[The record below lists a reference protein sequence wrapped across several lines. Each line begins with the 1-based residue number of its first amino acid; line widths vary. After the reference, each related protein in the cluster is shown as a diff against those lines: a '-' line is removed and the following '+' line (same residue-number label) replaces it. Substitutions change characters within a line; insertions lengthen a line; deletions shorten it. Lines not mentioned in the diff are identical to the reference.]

1 MVSKTVLDN
10 GLRIITESLSHS
22 RLTSVGIWVDV
33 GSRDEHDLNNG
44 CAHFIEHMLFKGTP
58 SRSARQIARE
68 LDVLGGTGNAF
79 TSRENTCYYATV
91 LDSHLPQ
98 LVDLLADIF
107 LNSRFPVREIER
119 ERQVIQQ
126 EISMVEDTPDDHI
139 HDLFAKL
146 LWNNHPL
153 GRTVLGTREVV
164 AAMDAKKLRDHLRQF
179 YTPDRVLIAAA
190 GNLDHEDFV
199 GLWKD
204 KAFAALRPASTS
216 HLSRQVPTGRQAQR
230 AVYSKPLE
238 QVHML
243 LGTYGESLVTDDR
256 YSYLIM
262 NVLLGGNMSS
272 RLFQEIREKRG
283 LAYSIYSYITAY
295 IDSGYLGIYLG
306 IDPQSVNEALA
317 LVLKEIDRL
326 RRNPVA
332 VGELIGA
339 KEFITAG
346 LFLAAENMESIM
358 TRIAKNEL
366 CFGRDL
372 PMEEIVTAIAGVS
385 AVDVQAMAEKTFGSN
400 QLTLGALGPLAPEEI
415 DWALLANLR

>member
-1 MVSKTVLDN
+1 MYNKTVCDN
-10 GLRIITESLSHS
+10 GLRIITEQLPHS
-22 RLTSVGIWVDV
+22 RVTSVGIWVDV

-58 SRSARQIARE
+58 SRSAQRIARE
-68 LDVLGGTGNAF
+68 LDVLGGSANAF

-98 LVDLLADIF
+98 LIDLLADIF
-107 LNSRFPVREIER
+107 LNSRFPAQEIER

-126 EISMVEDTPDDHI
+126 EISMVEDMPDDHI

-146 LWNNHPL
+146 LWDNHPL

-164 AAMDAKKLRDHLRQF
+164 AAMDANKLRDHIKRF
-179 YTPDRVLIAAA
+179 YTPDRILIAAA
-190 GNLDHEDFV
+190 GNLNHNDFV
-199 GLWKD
+199 ALWQNNG
-204 KAFAALRPASTS
+204 FAALRPNTAHKTP
-216 HLSRQVPTGRQAQR
+216 RQVPGVRPAQLE
-230 AVYSKPLE
+230 VYSKPLE

-243 LGTYGESLVTDDR
+243 LGTYGESNTAPDR
-256 YSYLIM
+256 YGYLVM

-283 LAYSIYSYITAY
+283 LAYSIYSYIATY
-295 IDSGYLGIYLG
+295 IDCGYLGVYLG
-306 IDPQSVNEALA
+306 IDRPSVNEALF
-317 LVLKEIDRL
+317 LVLQEINRL
-326 RRNPVA
+326 RREPVDA
-332 VGELIGA
+332 RELAAA

-366 CFGRDL
+366 CFGRDI
-372 PMEEIVTAIAGVS
+372 PMDEIVAAIARVTET
-385 AVDVQAMAEKTFGSN
+385 DVQAMAEKTFGSN
-400 QLTLGALGPLAPEEI
+400 QLTLGALGPLTPDEI
-415 DWALLANLR
+415 DWAPLAN

>member
-1 MVSKTVLDN
+1 MVNKTVLGN
-10 GLRIITESLSHS
+10 GLRIITEQLPHS
-22 RLTSVGIWVDV
+22 RVTSVGIWVDV

-44 CAHFIEHMLFKGTP
+44 CAHFIEHMLFKGTA
-58 SRSARQIARE
+58 SRSAQQIARE
-68 LDVLGGTGNAF
+68 LDVLGGSGNAF

-107 LNSRFPVREIER
+107 LNSCFPAEEIER

-126 EISMVEDTPDDHI
+126 EISMVEDMPDDHI

-146 LWNNHPL
+146 LWDNHAL

-164 AAMDAKKLRDHLRQF
+164 AALDVKKLRDHVRHF
-179 YTPDRVLIAAA
+179 YTPDRILIAGA
-190 GNLDHEDFV
+190 GNLDHDDFV
-199 GLWKD
+199 ALWRD
-204 KAFAALRPASTS
+204 NGFAALRSNTAPGTMRQAPA
-216 HLSRQVPTGRQAQR
+216 GRPAQR

-243 LGTYGESLVTDDR
+243 LGTYGESLVTADR
-256 YSYLIM
+256 YSYLVM

-283 LAYSIYSYITAY
+283 LAYSIYSYIAAY

-306 IDPQSVNEALA
+306 IDRQSVNEALA
-317 LVLKEIDRL
+317 LILKEIDRL
-326 RRNPVA
+326 RSEPVEA
-332 VGELIGA
+332 GELAGA
-339 KEFITAG
+339 KDFITAG
-346 LFLAAENMESIM
+346 LYLAAENMESIM

-366 CFGRDL
+366 CFGRDI
-372 PMEEIVTAIAGVS
+372 PMDEIVAAIAGVTGT
-385 AVDVQAMAEKTFGSN
+385 DVKNMAKKTFGRN
-400 QLTLGALGPLAPEEI
+400 NLTLGALGPLTPEEI
-415 DWALLANLR
+415 DWALLAS

>member
-1 MVSKTVLDN
+1 MVNKTVLGN
-10 GLRIITESLSHS
+10 GLRIITEQLPHS
-22 RLTSVGIWVDV
+22 RVTSVGIWVDV

-44 CAHFIEHMLFKGTP
+44 CAHFIEHMFFKGTA
-58 SRSARQIARE
+58 SRSAQQIARE

-91 LDSHLPQ
+91 LDSHVPQ

-107 LNSRFPVREIER
+107 LNSRFPPREIER

-126 EISMVEDTPDDHI
+126 EISMVEDMPDDHI
-139 HDLFAKL
+139 HDLFSKL
-146 LWNNHPL
+146 LWNNHAL

-164 AAMDAKKLRDHLRQF
+164 AAMDAKKLRDHVRQF

-190 GNLDHEDFV
+190 GSLDHDDFV
-199 GLWKD
+199 TLWQTKGFD
-204 KAFAALRPASTS
+204 ALRPETTPRTV
-216 HLSRQVPTGRQAQR
+216 RQMPAVRTAQR

-243 LGTYGESLVTDDR
+243 LGTYGESLVTADR
-256 YSYLIM
+256 YSYLVM

-283 LAYSIYSYITAY
+283 LAYSIYSYIAAY

-306 IDPQSVNEALA
+306 IDRQSVNETLS
-317 LVLKEIDRL
+317 LVLKEINRL
-326 RRNPVA
+326 RRKPVA
-332 VGELIGA
+332 AAELAGA

-346 LFLAAENMESIM
+346 LFLAAENMETIM

-385 AVDVQAMAEKTFGSN
+385 AADVQAMAEKTFGSN
-400 QLTLGALGPLAPEEI
+400 RLTLGALGPLEPEEI
-415 DWALLANLR
+415 DWALIAN